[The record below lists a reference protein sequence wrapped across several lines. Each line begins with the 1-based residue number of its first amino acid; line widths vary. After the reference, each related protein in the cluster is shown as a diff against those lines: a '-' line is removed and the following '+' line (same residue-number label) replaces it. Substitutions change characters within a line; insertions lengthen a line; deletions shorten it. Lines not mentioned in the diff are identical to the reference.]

1 MWGVLSHL
9 KWHDTSKLEKWK
21 WKLDLLKIR
30 RPKRISWGKVRWTI
44 QSVSTTHQ
52 TSQKWYNQATHNKST
67 YTFPPSSFHPVFWRI
82 FFSGLFMFTKVRSS
96 QTRQQKGVCHSWSS
110 LKPATSSTIRESL
123 DFCFPT
129 KKDRREFLN
138 CSLRKPPF
146 PSDHPFQNVPEK
158 KNDTGKPAAI
168 HRENAPWVHGWTFSP
183 SLEGPRWVGKNRD
196 LRDVKS
202 PGWHPNVFIWLV
214 VEPTHLKNISAN
226 WNLPQNRQIGLKIK
240 KCLKPPTSL

>member
-1 MWGVLSHL
+1 MGVLSHL

-30 RPKRISWGKVRWTI
+30 RPKPISWGKVRWTI

-67 YTFPPSSFHPVFWRI
+67 YAFPPSSFHPVFWRI
-82 FFSGLFMFTKVRSS
+82 FFSGLFIFTKVRSS

-158 KNDTGKPAAI
+158 KTT
-168 HRENAPWVHGWTFSP
+168 RENLLQYIVKTHHGSTDGRSHLLWR
-183 SLEGPRWVGKNRD
+183 GPGESGRTATWGMSNHQD
-196 LRDVKS
+196 DIPTCLS
-202 PGWHPNVFIWLV
+202 GWWLNQ
-214 VEPTHLKNISAN
+214 PTWKILV
-226 WNLPQNRQIGLKIK
+226 QIGIFPKIGK
-240 KCLKPPTSL
+240 